1 MNWTEI
7 IIETP
12 SKNIEYAGNIAN
24 MVVPYGIYIEDYSN
38 LEHEILEIAKID
50 LIDKELLDKDR
61 SIGKIHVYI
70 SPESNPSEAISFI
83 SERLNCEK
91 ITHNI
96 NVATCNNEDWLNNWK
111 KYFKPIKIGK
121 KLLIRPIWE
130 DNFDS
135 DGRIVLNLEPGL
147 AFGTGTHETTRLCLK
162 ILDQYIKPGMKVL
175 DIGCG
180 SGILGVA
187 SLLLGADSALG
198 VDIDELAVKTSIE
211 NAKINNVDTKFNAIC
226 GNLTNK
232 VSGTYDVIVANIVAD
247 IIIDLSS
254 NVQNYKNNNSIF
266 IVSGIIDTRK
276 DDVRQALINNFNIIE
291 EYSENGW
298 IAFKTSLKS

>member
-254 NVQNYKNNNSIF
+254 NVQNYMNNNSIF